1 MDTDF
6 KIFSGNANIELAKKV
21 CDYIGTKLGD
31 IDVGRFEDGEIKLII
46 NENVRGKNVYVIQ
59 PTPPPAENYLEL
71 FIILDA
77 LKRASCE
84 SICAI
89 TPYYG
94 YGRQD
99 RKTRGREPISAKLM
113 ANLIV
118 SSGATRFVAIDLHA
132 GQIQGFFDI
141 PSDNLSAIPLFAEYF
156 KQKNLDD
163 IVVVSPDVGGVARAN
178 QLASRLHAPIVIF
191 AKRREKPDE
200 IARMDLVGDVK
211 DKTAIIIDDGI
222 YTGGTLI
229 TATKILLEK
238 GAKKVYAA
246 ATHGIFCNH
255 SLEKLNESPLE
266 EVIVTD
272 TLKIKDGEKYEK
284 LKIISVAPLIG
295 EAIKRIQTHSSI
307 SELFKWMEWFILY

>member
-1 MDTDF
+1 MDNDF
-6 KIFSGNANIELAKKV
+6 KIFAGNSNIELAKKV
-21 CDYIGTKLGD
+21 CDYIGIKPGD
-31 IDVGRFEDGEIKLII
+31 IEVSRFEDGEIKVII

-59 PTPPPAENYLEL
+59 STPPPADNYLEL

-77 LKRASCE
+77 LKRASTE

-118 SSGATRFVAIDLHA
+118 SSGATRFIAIDLHA

-141 PSDNLSAIPLFAEYF
+141 PSDNLSAIPLFADYF
-156 KQKNLDD
+156 KEKNISD

-178 QLASRLHAPIVIF
+178 SLASRLHAPIVIF

-200 IARMDLVGDVK
+200 IARMDLVGEVK
-211 DKTAIIIDDGI
+211 GKNAIIIDDGI

-229 TATKILLEK
+229 NASKILIEK
-238 GAKKVYAA
+238 GAKKIFAA
-246 ATHGIFCNH
+246 ATHGVFCND
-255 SLEKLNESPLE
+255 SLKKLMESPIE
-266 EVIVTD
+266 EIIVTD
-272 TLKIKDGEKYEK
+272 TLKIKDSNKYER
-284 LKIISVAPLIG
+284 LKIISDAPLIG
-295 EAIKRIQTHSSI
+295 EEIKRVQTHTSI
-307 SELFKWMEWFILY
+307 SELFTWMEWFM

>member
-1 MDTDF
+1 MTMDNDF
-6 KIFSGNANIELAKKV
+6 KVFAGNSNIELAKKV
-21 CDYIGTKLGD
+21 CDYIGIKLGD
-31 IDVGRFEDGEIKLII
+31 IEVGRFEDGEIKVII

-59 PTPPPAENYLEL
+59 STPPPSDNYLEL

-77 LKRASCE
+77 LKRASTE
-84 SICAI
+84 AISAI

-118 SSGATRFVAIDLHA
+118 ASGATRFIAIDLHA

-141 PSDNLSAIPLFAEYF
+141 PSDNLSAIPLFADYF
-156 KQKNLDD
+156 INKNLSD
-163 IVVVSPDVGGVARAN
+163 IVVVSPDVGGVTRAN
-178 QLASRLHAPIVIF
+178 SLASRLHAPIVIF

-211 DKTAIIIDDGI
+211 GKNAIIIDDGI

-229 TATKILLEK
+229 NATKILLDK

-246 ATHGIFCNH
+246 ATHGIFCND
-255 SLEKLNESPLE
+255 SLKKLNDSPLE
-266 EVIVTD
+266 EIIVTD
-272 TLKIKDGEKYEK
+272 TLKIKNSEGYEK

-295 EAIKRIQTHSSI
+295 EAIKRVQTHSSI
-307 SELFKWMEWFILY
+307 SELFK

>member
-1 MDTDF
+1 MDNDF
-6 KIFSGNANIELAKKV
+6 KVFAGNSNIELAKKV
-21 CDYIGTKLGD
+21 CDYIGIKLGD
-31 IDVGRFEDGEIKLII
+31 IEVGRFEDGEIKVII

-59 PTPPPAENYLEL
+59 STPPPSDNYLEL

-77 LKRASCE
+77 LRRASTE
-84 SICAI
+84 AICAI

-118 SSGATRFVAIDLHA
+118 ASGATRFIAVDLHA

-141 PSDNLSAIPLFAEYF
+141 PSDNLSAIPLFADYF
-156 KQKNLDD
+156 ISKNISDV
-163 IVVVSPDVGGVARAN
+163 VVVSPDVGGVARAN
-178 QLASRLHAPIVIF
+178 SLASRIHAPIVRL
-191 AKRREKPDE
+191 ANRREKPDE

-211 DKTAIIIDDGI
+211 GKNAIIIDDGI

-229 TATKILLEK
+229 NASKILLEK

-255 SLEKLNESPLE
+255 SLKKLNDSPLE
-266 EVIVTD
+266 EIIITD
-272 TLKIKDGEKYEK
+272 TLKIKDNDNFEK

-295 EAIKRIQTHSSI
+295 EAIKRVQEHSSI
-307 SELFKWMEWFILY
+307 SELFK